1 MDARKKPYAVAVII
15 QLIYTGMFVVS
26 KAAFNQ
32 GMNTYVFIFYRQAA
46 GSILLLPLALLHQRK
61 NAQSALSFALLLKLF
76 FCALIGLNLY
86 HVSLK
91 FTSATVAAATD
102 NSLPAVTFFLAL
114 VLRME
119 VVHLKSPSGIAK
131 LTGVAFCIA
140 GVLTIAIYAGPLL
153 NPLSH
158 SHRQLAPGAPSRAQ
172 GAAWIKWT
180 FLMVVANAAWSLWI
194 VRLQAALL
202 REYPN
207 KLLVTA
213 VQCVFSALQSLVV
226 AVAVAAERDLS
237 SWKLRLDVGLL
248 AVAYSGL
255 MVMGVAYYLQAWCV
269 EMKGPVFLAA
279 WTPMCFVFTTLCSSF
294 FLGETVRLGR

>member
-1 MDARKKPYAVAVII
+1 M
-15 QLIYTGMFVVS
+15 
-26 KAAFNQ
+26 
-32 GMNTYVFIFYRQAA
+32 
-46 GSILLLPLALLHQRK
+46 
-61 NAQSALSFALLLKLF
+61 
-76 FCALIGLNLY
+76 
-86 HVSLK
+86 
-91 FTSATVAAATD
+91 AAATD

-114 VLRME
+114 LLRME

-131 LTGVAFCIA
+131 LTGVALCIA
-140 GVLTIAIYAGPLL
+140 GVLTVALYAGPLL

-158 SHRQLAPGAPSRAQ
+158 SHLQLSPGAPSRSQ

-194 VRLQAALL
+194 VLQAALL

-226 AVAVAAERDLS
+226 AVVAERDLS
-237 SWKLRLDVGLL
+237 RWKLRLDVGLL

-279 WTPMCFVFTTLCSSF
+279 WTPMCFIFTTLCSSF
-294 FLGETVRLGR
+294 FLGETVSLGSVLGGILLVGGLYSLLWGKSNEREEEIGSMTPRGEMDTDKTDAAVCESDTSKTNLRV